1 MTRRADLRSAGAE
14 GRALVDD
21 LRAHLAA
28 AADPGRADGMRRYLK
43 SELPCHGV
51 YTPEMKQIW
60 REVIPRHPLP
70 DRGSYE
76 ATVRVLWDGAT
87 HREDRYAALAVTDHR
102 LYRAYQDPA
111 ALPLY
116 DHLVVT
122 GAWWDLVDV
131 VATRRLGRIR
141 RAFPDDLDPV
151 MRTWADDP
159 DLWRRR
165 TAVICQVGGKDA
177 HRHRAARRRP
187 RAQPRPTGV
196 LPPQGGRLGAP
207 GLLMDRP
214 GVGTRLRLRPAPT
227 GCPRCR
233 GGRLSSGWPDLPA
246 RPAHEPRISQPH
258 PSSTSAWCSRA

>member
-1 MTRRADLRSAGAE
+1 MTRRADLRSAGTE

-21 LRAHLAA
+21 LRAQLAR
-28 AADPGRADGMRRYLK
+28 AADPDRAEGMRRYLK
-43 SELPCHGV
+43 SELPCYGV

-60 REVIPRHPLP
+60 RRVIPEHPLP

-165 TAVICQVGGKDA
+165 TAVICQVGGKD
-177 HRHRAARRRP
+177 H
-187 RAQPRPTGV
+187 TDT
-196 LPPQGGRLGAP
+196 
-207 GLLMDRP
+207 GLLVDVLEPNLDRSEFFLRKA
-214 GVGTRLRLRPAPT
+214 VGWALRDYSWTDPEWVRAYVASHT
-227 GCPRCR
+227 D
-233 GGRLSSGWPDLPA
+233 RLSSLSRREAVKRLAGPSGPA
-246 RPAHEPRISQPH
+246 
-258 PSSTSAWCSRA
+258 SA